1 LRQFLGRA
9 QHRVENVVLGELAL
23 RYVDFVVN
31 EQGLPHSIAL
41 HPAHQGG
48 VYQADLGYLHQSHE
62 VQDVNPEGFLL
73 LF

>member
-1 LRQFLGRA
+1 
-9 QHRVENVVLGELAL
+9 
-23 RYVDFVVN
+23 VN